1 MSQNSLSQILFR
13 EQFKQQLGSALKT
26 VLILTIVTSTISVLL
41 NSEFVW
47 EDIKNWALYCT
58 YYGFVLSMVN
68 GMVID
73 GLDHYY
79 PWEQNA
85 KKRALYGVLGQIVFS
100 LLTIFI
106 LNIILWVFIYGYDWS
121 TVWHPSNRGFYLV
134 ALIITVIISLT
145 FHSIYFFKEI
155 QAEKK
160 KSERLEKEKIESEL
174 SNLRAHMDPHFLFN
188 SLNVISGL
196 IDEDKEKAQDFT
208 AALSGLYRSILEK
221 QGQTTSSVRE
231 ELEIAESYIGLY
243 KSRFEDALYYE
254 VNVSDADLEA
264 DLPSMSLQLLIENAI
279 KHNAFDKEHPLE
291 IKIYTEEGH
300 IVIWNTKRRKEL
312 IENST
317 RKSLKNIR
325 SRYTLLG
332 KDSFSVEDQTD
343 AFTVKLPLIRET
355 NTKQ

>member
-26 VLILTIVTSTISVLL
+26 VLILIAVTSAISVVL

-47 EDIKNWALYCT
+47 EDIKDWAFYCT
-58 YYGFVLSMVN
+58 YYGFVLSLVN

-73 GLDHYY
+73 GLDYYY

-85 KKRALYGVLGQIVFS
+85 TKRAVYGVLGQIVFS

-121 TVWHPSNRGFYLV
+121 TVWRPSNRGFYLV

-145 FHSIYFFKEI
+145 FHSIYFFKEV

-160 KSERLEKEKIESEL
+160 KSERLEKEKTESEL

-188 SLNVISGL
+188 SLNVASGL
-196 IDEDKEKAQDFT
+196 IDEDKEKAQDFVS
-208 AALSGLYRSILEK
+208 ALSSLYRNILEK
-221 QGQTTSSVRE
+221 QGQTLSTVRE
-231 ELEIAESYIGLY
+231 ELDIAQSYIGLY
-243 KSRFEDALYYE
+243 KSRFEDAIHYE
-254 VNVSDADLEA
+254 VEVDLADQEA
-264 DLPSMSLQLLIENAI
+264 LLPSMSLQLLIENAI

-291 IKIYTEEGH
+291 IKIFTEEGH

-332 KDSFSVEDQTD
+332 KDTFSVEDQTD
-343 AFTVKLPLIRET
+343 AFTVKLPLIREAGT
-355 NTKQ
+355 

>member
-1 MSQNSLSQILFR
+1 MSRSNFKSVWFR
-13 EQFKQQLGSALKT
+13 DQFKKQFRSSVGT
-26 VLILTIVTSTISVLL
+26 VVILILVTSAISIML
-41 NSEFVW
+41 NSGIVW
-47 EDIKNWALYCT
+47 ADIKNWVLYCT
-58 YYGFVLSMVN
+58 YYGFALSIVN
-68 GMVID
+68 GMIID
-73 GLDHYY
+73 GLDYY
-79 PWEQNA
+79 IPWEKNA
-85 KKRALYGVLGQIVFS
+85 QKRALLGVVGQIVIS

-160 KSERLEKEKIESEL
+160 KSERLEKEKTETEL

-188 SLNVISGL
+188 SLNVNSGL
-196 IDEDKEKAQDFT
+196 IDEDKEKAQDFI

-254 VNVSDADLEA
+254 VNVSDTDLEA

-291 IKIYTEEGH
+291 IKIYMEEGH

-343 AFTVKLPLIRET
+343 AFTVKLTLIRET